1 MDDSLFKELLN
12 GPTDSQSDWTTGK
25 WLLLVIVRSV
35 IIFEKYSDY
44 PFLFLSI
51 LDVATNLSMI
61 EKVLD
66 DSVEDPS
73 ITSSG
78 EIDEI
83 SDESIPTVETEKE
96 ESEPSGSKSVEE
108 ASVLIT
114 PAGFEE

>member
-1 MDDSLFKELLN
+1 MLGQLFFLKN
-12 GPTDSQSDWTTGK
+12 
-25 WLLLVIVRSV
+25 IV
-35 IIFEKYSDY
+35 II

-83 SDESIPTVETEKE
+83 PDQSIPTVT
-96 ESEPSGSKSVEE
+96 VY
-108 ASVLIT
+108 
-114 PAGFEE
+114 